1 MLLYEHKYMG
11 AYLRML
17 SWVNILEARELKD
30 IKVVLDNLNCMHLI
44 KIFISQVA
52 SIINYF
58 NKRCVSLVPHE
69 NSG

>member
-1 MLLYEHKYMG
+1 MA
-11 AYLRML
+11 AYLRMQ

-30 IKVVLDNLNCMHLI
+30 IKVVPDNLNCMHLI
-44 KIFISQVA
+44 KLFISQVA
-52 SIINYF
+52 SIIHYF